1 MDFAHPGLL
10 GNHSTFV
17 KNVSD
22 PIDRGSVRG
31 ASPFAVQLK
40 KHLCEQLWTLVQPH
54 MLRRTKESVGLLG
67 DAAAAGPTSKA
78 GQTAAHAPLPPKL
91 ETVVWLMPTREQI
104 QATQKL
110 LEKSDVIQ
118 EANSTDKMGFAV
130 FRAIALLKKLCN
142 HPALGL
148 PVSQPAAWRDFLS
161 EAFGK
166 AKGKKRKGG
175 AVDQV
180 IAAAGDAA
188 EPAAE
193 DGESEDARA
202 GR

>member
-40 KHLCEQLWTLVQPH
+40 KHLCEQLWKLVQPH

-67 DAAAAGPTSKA
+67 DVDGVVPTPML
-78 GQTAAHAPLPPKL
+78 GQTVSHAPLPPKL

-104 QATQKL
+104 Q
-110 LEKSDVIQ
+110 
-118 EANSTDKMGFAV
+118 
-130 FRAIALLKKLCN
+130 
-142 HPALGL
+142 
-148 PVSQPAAWRDFLS
+148 
-161 EAFGK
+161 
-166 AKGKKRKGG
+166 
-175 AVDQV
+175 
-180 IAAAGDAA
+180 
-188 EPAAE
+188 
-193 DGESEDARA
+193 
-202 GR
+202 